1 MSRKYQG
8 KNSPKEKSGLWQT
21 RFLKFRLLARGNGL
35 YEASVKILES
45 SHFLRFFQLPL

>member
-8 KNSPKEKSGLWQT
+8 KNNLKEKSGLWQT
-21 RFLKFRLLARGNGL
+21 RFLKFRLLAESGAL
-35 YEASVKILES
+35 YEAPVKILDS